1 MTMIKSEVIARSRLH
16 NLVHACSLFCTVVRI
31 SYSPSERHLAMQLPT
46 KPQTATELLEALAT
60 AQDGLG
66 KGGRRLASFF
76 ADNLGANAVLSAS
89 EVAQRC
95 GVNASTVVRLAQGLG
110 YSGYR
115 EFQAVLQDQLM
126 TFAQARAQETS
137 PTVPSLSVRPVR
149 LHLLADSGKSFNEGA
164 AAAAQNY
171 CGMNPGV
178 AISSDLHASYTVD
191 PVDFARRIEAA
202 AGVSDGIILVAREH
216 PAINDAVRTVT
227 AKGIP
232 VVCLTTDLPTSG
244 RTAYVGSDQYVSGAT
259 AGWLCGRMLPA
270 GSSGRV
276 LFVYSVPFRCHQD
289 REQGFRHVLR
299 TEFPDLAIDEKVSS
313 DESVDV
319 IYEAVRRYIAKSG
332 PPAAVYNVSGAN
344 IGVGRAL
351 EDEGISHS
359 TVFIGHEL
367 NANSRSLLERNI
379 MDVTIGH
386 DFDREISLAVDSIR
400 LAREGVQPINRITQ
414 SQVFTRFNCATF

>member
-1 MTMIKSEVIARSRLH
+1 MQ
-16 NLVHACSLFCTVVRI
+16 VH
-31 SYSPSERHLAMQLPT
+31 T
-46 KPQTATELLEALAT
+46 KPATATELLSALAA

-76 ADNLGANAVLSAS
+76 ADNLGANAMLSAS

-115 EFQAVLQDQLM
+115 EFQAVLQEQLM
-126 TFAQARAQETS
+126 TLAQTRALNVSPQSPPVTAR
-137 PTVPSLSVRPVR
+137 SLR
-149 LHLLADSGKSFNEGA
+149 LHLLADSGKSFNEA
-164 AAAAQNY
+164 AAAAARGY
-171 CGMNPGV
+171 CVLNPAV
-178 AISSDLHASYTVD
+178 TVTPDLHTSYTVD
-191 PVDFARRIEAA
+191 PASFAARIEAA
-202 AGVSDGIILVAREH
+202 AAVSDGIILVAREH
-216 PAINDAVRTVT
+216 PAINEAVRKVT
-227 AKGIP
+227 ANGIP
-232 VVCLTTDLPTSG
+232 VICLTTDLPTSG

-259 AGWLCGRMLPA
+259 AGWLCGRMLPV
-270 GSSGRV
+270 GTPGRV

-289 REQGFRHVLR
+289 REQGFRQVLR
-299 TEFPDLAIDEKVSS
+299 SEFPDLAIDEKVSS

-319 IYEAVRRYIAKSG
+319 IYEAVRRYISKNG

-351 EDEGISHS
+351 EDEGISQS
-359 TVFIGHEL
+359 TLFIGHEL
-367 NANSRSLLERNI
+367 NANSRSLLELGI

-386 DFDREISLAVDSIR
+386 DFDREVALAVECIR
-400 LAREGVQPINRITQ
+400 MALQGVQPVNRITQ